1 MYEIKEQKL
10 DNLMDNLDKVINK
23 ILDNT
28 KIRLY
33 TVKNSYVLNNPSI
46 LYKYSSQRLDH
57 IISKLEVLNPL
68 NTLNRGYA
76 IVKKEDKVL
85 SSIKDVKED
94 EVITIAFKDGNIE
107 SKIIKVGE

>member
-1 MYEIKEQKL
+1 
-10 DNLMDNLDKVINK
+10 MDNLDKVINK

-33 TVKNSYVLNNPSI
+33 TVKNSYVLNNPSM

-76 IVKKEDKVL
+76 IVKKENKVL

>member
-1 MYEIKEQKL
+1 MYEVKEQKL

-33 TVKNSYVLNNPSI
+33 TVKNSYVLNNPSM

-76 IVKKEDKVL
+76 IVKKENKVL

>member
-33 TVKNSYVLNNPSI
+33 TVKNSYVLNNPSM

-76 IVKKEDKVL
+76 IVKKEYKVL

-94 EVITIAFKDGNIE
+94 EVITIALKDGNIE

>member
-1 MYEIKEQKL
+1 MY
-10 DNLMDNLDKVINK
+10 NLDKSVNK

-28 KIRLY
+28 KVRLY
-33 TVKNSYVLNNPSI
+33 TVKNSYILNNPSM

-94 EVITIAFKDGNIE
+94 EVITIALKDGNIE

>member
-10 DNLMDNLDKVINK
+10 DNLMDNLDKAVNK

-28 KIRLY
+28 KVRLY

>member
-1 MYEIKEQKL
+1 MYEVKEQKL

-33 TVKNSYVLNNPSI
+33 TVKNSYVLNNPSM

>member
-33 TVKNSYVLNNPSI
+33 TVKNSYVLNNPSM

>member
-1 MYEIKEQKL
+1 M
-10 DNLMDNLDKVINK
+10 
-23 ILDNT
+23 
-28 KIRLY
+28 IRLY
-33 TVKNSYVLNNPSI
+33 TVKNSYVLNNPSM

>member
-10 DNLMDNLDKVINK
+10 DILIDNLNKSINK
-23 ILDNT
+23 LLENN
-28 KIRLY
+28 KIKLY
-33 TVKNSYVLNNPSI
+33 TYSNSYVLNNPEI

-94 EVITIAFKDGNIE
+94 EVITIALKDGNIE

>member
-1 MYEIKEQKL
+1 
-10 DNLMDNLDKVINK
+10 MDNLDKVINK

-33 TVKNSYVLNNPSI
+33 TVKNSYVLNNPSM

>member
-1 MYEIKEQKL
+1 
-10 DNLMDNLDKVINK
+10 MDNLDKVINK

-33 TVKNSYVLNNPSI
+33 TVKNSYVLNNPSM

-94 EVITIAFKDGNIE
+94 EVITIALKDGNIE

>member
-1 MYEIKEQKL
+1 
-10 DNLMDNLDKVINK
+10 MDNLDKVINK

-33 TVKNSYVLNNPSI
+33 TVKNSYVLNNPSM

-107 SKIIKVGE
+107 SKIIKGGE